1 MRAQAREYSNAK
13 QMQKHGNRFVQNSDT
28 DDTSS
33 HEVIEV
39 HKGDVCAEQIDD
51 VNIAARRETMFLL
64 PLAALTSTVLTHLIL
79 DETYPKDYTYFSGD
93 LAVLIGVLVA
103 TFIWWEFA
111 HYYRRYTTA
120 ASASRRNYNGLR
132 ERLDQ
137 LQNRV
142 DHFGQ
147 GERATTGIPDVRQQ
161 AHAYAQEQCTEIEK
175 ALKSRGTPWSCQ
187 GVSHTQ
193 RSAL

>member
-13 QMQKHGNRFVQNSDT
+13 QMQKHGNRIVQNSDT

-79 DETYPKDYTYFSGD
+79 DETYPKDYTY
-93 LAVLIGVLVA
+93 LLV
-103 TFIWWEFA
+103 TWRF
-111 HYYRRYTTA
+111 
-120 ASASRRNYNGLR
+120 
-132 ERLDQ
+132 
-137 LQNRV
+137 
-142 DHFGQ
+142 
-147 GERATTGIPDVRQQ
+147 
-161 AHAYAQEQCTEIEK
+161 
-175 ALKSRGTPWSCQ
+175 
-187 GVSHTQ
+187 
-193 RSAL
+193 